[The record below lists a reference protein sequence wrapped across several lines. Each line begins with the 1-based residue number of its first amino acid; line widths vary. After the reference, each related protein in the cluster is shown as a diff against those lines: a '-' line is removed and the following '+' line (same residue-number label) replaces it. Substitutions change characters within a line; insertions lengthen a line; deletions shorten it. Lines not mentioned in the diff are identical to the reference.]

1 MLIDLT
7 GMKFDQLVVVG
18 RAPGGTASAKW
29 ICKCSC
35 GRSSMRSGQTLRRRD
50 GSHSHQCDHC
60 TDRRAWKH
68 GLTGTVEHQMWSHA
82 KLRAKRDG
90 VPFAIKVT
98 DILIPERCP
107 ILGIRLV
114 RGKGHPLPCSP
125 SLDRIVPALGY
136 VVGNVAVISHRA
148 NRLKGNMPLSTLL
161 AICKWVESSM
171 AGSASPSPAEAPPF
185 ALPKPCRLAG
195 KLWVAA
201 VDVLVRARS
210 CSLARREPRGLGRPS
225 PRRCLGIAAGKRRA
239 WRGIASGSE
248 RSEEPWGFAARV
260 PRGDEGC
267 LAEGQAGQ
275 AGEPPPSEAKA
286 ACSTDGIPPLQQ
298 RDCPRRRRIG

>member
-7 GMKFDQLVVVG
+7 GRKFDQLVVVG

-35 GRSSMRSGQTLRRRD
+35 GRSSMRSGQTLRRKD

-68 GLTGTVEHQMWSHA
+68 GMTGTVEHQMWSHA

-171 AGSASPSPAEAPPF
+171 AGSAGSAGSASPSPAEAPPF

-201 VDVLVRARS
+201 VDVLVRARWQGGS
-210 CSLARREPRGLGRPS
+210 QGGSASLAPGQCPWLGGRQ
-225 PRRCLGIAAGKRRA
+225 ADGKRRA
-239 WRGIASGSE
+239 SG
-248 RSEEPWGFAARV
+248 GHC
-260 PRGDEGC
+260 GG
-267 LAEGQAGQ
+267 
-275 AGEPPPSEAKA
+275 
-286 ACSTDGIPPLQQ
+286 
-298 RDCPRRRRIG
+298 